1 MADAGAS
8 GWRRR
13 PVVDVVGYL
22 SADRLLLPNGVT
34 VESPGGAALY
44 AALGVISAGGDA
56 RLHAYR
62 GRDFPQAI
70 IAMLAKLGVRTEGV
84 IDHPEPSRRSR
95 LAYADSGRRDSPHYD
110 DASWWRRT
118 SQMLPPAPQEQADAV
133 VFCPMPVTHLARL
146 MASQGTHGARAVI
159 DTSEAFA
166 SREREL
172 LLAVAGKAA
181 LFAPSVAETRL
192 LCPGRS
198 DDEAIRDLL
207 YHAPALVQKRG
218 ADGLVLARR
227 GADPLRAP
235 PLASQVV
242 DPTGAGDA
250 AAGAMAVALALGL
263 SDRALLDLACAVS
276 AKAVSGIGPSA
287 LGLQLPA

>member
-1 MADAGAS
+1 MAEAGANGS
-8 GWRRR
+8 RRR
-13 PVVDVVGYL
+13 PVVDIVGYL
-22 SADRLLLPNGVT
+22 SVDRLLLPSGT
-34 VESPGGAALY
+34 TIESPGGAALY

-62 GRDFPQAI
+62 GRDFPRAI
-70 IAMLAKLGVRTEGV
+70 IAALAKLGVRTESV
-84 IDHPEPSRRSR
+84 VDHPEPSRRSR
-95 LAYADSGRRDSPHYD
+95 LTYADSEHRDSPHYD
-110 DASWWRRT
+110 DATWWRRT

-146 MASQGTHGARAVI
+146 MTGLGPQGAPAVI

-166 SREREL
+166 SRDREL
-172 LLAVAGKAA
+172 LLSVAGKAG

-198 DDEAIRDLL
+198 DDEAIEDLL
-207 YHAPALVQKRG
+207 DHMPALVQKRG

-227 GADPLRAP
+227 GAGLLRAP
-235 PLASQVV
+235 PLAPQVV

-250 AAGAMAVALALGL
+250 AVGAMSVALALGL
-263 SDRALLDLACAVS
+263 SDRDLLDLACAVS

-287 LGLQLPA
+287 LGLQVSV